1 MGDDIYVLIEHMQ
14 GQVSDLSYAML
25 AAGRELAQGT
35 GGNLVAM
42 LLGQDA
48 QDLAAN
54 LAADRVYYVDH
65 PALHDFSSEAYQKVI
80 KALINEGDPRAVI
93 MGETTIGADVAGVL
107 SAGLGLPLVSLCRVL
122 SAEAGSPTFVS
133 QICGGK
139 IMAQGELPEPTALV
153 TMVPG
158 GFKAEEGRSD
168 QTPEVVSMAAPNL
181 DDLRVSLKGYIEPEV
196 GDVDISKEPILVAVG
211 RGIQQESNL
220 ELVEELA
227 QALGGEVCASRPIV
241 DQGWMSTSRLVGKS
255 GKAVKPKLYLAIGIS
270 GAPEHAEGITDA
282 DVFIAINTDE
292 KAPIYDIA
300 GYGAAA
306 DLFDLVP
313 VLTEKI
319 QEAKGG

>member
-1 MGDDIYVLIEHMQ
+1 MGADIYVLIEHVQ
-14 GQVSDLSYAML
+14 DQVTDLSYAML

-35 GGNLVAM
+35 GGDLVAL
-42 LLGQDA
+42 LLGQDG
-48 QDLAAN
+48 QELAAN
-54 LAADRVYYVDH
+54 LAADRVFYVDH
-65 PALHDFSSEAYQKVI
+65 PALRDFSPDAYQRVI
-80 KALINEGDPRAVI
+80 QALVSEGSPRAVI

-122 SAEAGSPTFVS
+122 RVEAGTLTFVS

-139 IMAQGELPEPTALV
+139 ILAEGELPEPTALV

-158 GFKAEEGRSD
+158 GFKADAGRSD
-168 QTPEVVSMAAPNL
+168 KPPEIVSMAAPSL
-181 DDLRVSLKGYIEPEV
+181 DDLRVQLKEYVEPEI

-220 ELVEELA
+220 ELVQDLA
-227 QALGGEVCASRPIV
+227 EALGGEVCASRPVV

-255 GKAVKPKLYLAIGIS
+255 GKTVKPKLYLAIGIS
-270 GAPEHAEGITDA
+270 GAPEHSEGIADTDML
-282 DVFIAINTDE
+282 IAINTDE
-292 KAPIYDIA
+292 KAPIFDIA
-300 GYGAAA
+300 KYGTAA

-319 QEAKGG
+319 REAKGG